1 MIVELYAKSDVG
13 RVRRGNEDNFLVLDL
28 STAANMD
35 RRRWRNPAPENLTRF
50 DLGDKGLVLVVSDGM
65 GGALAGDVASRM
77 AVDSVR
83 EMLDGRTEDGLRSE
97 SRPRR
102 VSEERHSLRQPRHSS
117 EEPGRLALRG
127 HGRDVY
133 WRRVRGDSLD
143 LVQVGDSRGYVIR
156 KDQIRL
162 ATKDQSLVQQ
172 LVDVGQISESEAETH
187 MFRNVILQAL
197 GAQSEVTPVTGKI
210 RLRQD
215 DLVLLCSDGLS
226 GKLRAEDI
234 QRIVLDSNG
243 DLAKACD
250 ALIEE
255 ANNRGGE
262 DNITVVLARFLVTI
276 SKHPPAIEI
285 TIELPPLEEDKTLDD
300 TYEADTEPQNRARR
314 QHEWSHSYPALS
326 LFVVSPFVQAPVG
339 FATDPLHI
347 DRRAF
352 NTLNTNSFACF
363 EWRFARRR
371 ISGPRRSKHFHRAFL
386 QRSLTRRNHR
396 PNLSRQ
402 RIHTPA

>member
-1 MIVELYAKSDVG
+1 MIVELFAKSDVG

-28 STAANMD
+28 STEQTWTGTEGAV
-35 RRRWRNPAPENLTRF
+35 PPEKLTRF

-83 EMLDGRTEDGLRSE
+83 EMLVGNGGEDACDPSVDLVECLKNATVYANLAIHVRSQE
-97 SRPRR
+97 DSRCAGMGATFTGAA
-102 VSEERHSLRQPRHSS
+102 VK
-117 EEPGRLALRG
+117 GN
-127 HGRDVY
+127 
-133 WRRVRGDSLD
+133 SLD

-156 KDQIRL
+156 RDQIRL

-172 LVDVGQISESEAETH
+172 LVDVGQISETEAETH

-210 RLRQD
+210 RLRQG

-234 QRIVLDSNG
+234 QQIVVGSDG

-250 ALIEE
+250 ALIDE

-262 DNITVVLARFLVTI
+262 DNITVVLARFLGDDLEAPST
-276 SKHPPAIEI
+276 ERI

-300 TYEADTEPQNRARR
+300 NYEADTEPQ
-314 QHEWSHSYPALS
+314 Q
-326 LFVVSPFVQAPVG
+326 
-339 FATDPLHI
+339 
-347 DRRAF
+347 
-352 NTLNTNSFACF
+352 
-363 EWRFARRR
+363 
-371 ISGPRRSKHFHRAFL
+371 
-386 QRSLTRRNHR
+386 
-396 PNLSRQ
+396 
-402 RIHTPA
+402 

>member
-28 STAANMD
+28 STEQTWTGSDNIS
-35 RRRWRNPAPENLTRF
+35 PPERLTRF
-50 DLGDKGLVLVVSDGM
+50 NLGDKGLVLVVSDGM

-83 EMLDGRTEDGLRSE
+83 EMLTGSEGADNCEEQVDLVECLKNATVYANLAIHMRSQED
-97 SRPRR
+97 SRCAGMGATFTGAA
-102 VSEERHSLRQPRHSS
+102 VK
-117 EEPGRLALRG
+117 
-127 HGRDVY
+127 
-133 WRRVRGDSLD
+133 GDSLD

-156 KDQIRL
+156 KGQIRL

-197 GAQSEVTPVTGKI
+197 GAQSEITPVTGKI
-210 RLRQD
+210 RLKQG

-226 GKLRAEDI
+226 GKLRADDI
-234 QRIVLDSNG
+234 QRIVSSSNG

-250 ALIEE
+250 ALVQE

-262 DNITVVLARFLVTI
+262 DNITVVLARFQGDDLEAPVTE
-276 SKHPPAIEI
+276 KI

-300 TYEADTEPQNRARR
+300 TFEPDTEPQ
-314 QHEWSHSYPALS
+314 H
-326 LFVVSPFVQAPVG
+326 
-339 FATDPLHI
+339 
-347 DRRAF
+347 
-352 NTLNTNSFACF
+352 
-363 EWRFARRR
+363 
-371 ISGPRRSKHFHRAFL
+371 
-386 QRSLTRRNHR
+386 
-396 PNLSRQ
+396 
-402 RIHTPA
+402 